1 VMRAVAVEKLGETPR
16 LMNLPKPSP
25 GEMEVLVHLKAAGVN
40 PIDWKIA
47 DGAFGGRLPHVFP
60 LILGVDGSGTV
71 EEVGPVVKRL
81 GVNDPVFGQFF
92 HPPVGIG
99 TYAEY
104 VVAPETLGISR
115 RVPGMSD
122 EQAAAI
128 PTAGMTALQA
138 IDRLLLVEGDSL
150 LILGAAGGVGTFA
163 VQIASGRGITTLAA
177 SGGPH
182 REFLND
188 LGAAG
193 FYDSSAPSFHEDV
206 LRGYPNGV
214 TALLDLGRRGPEFER
229 NLSLVRRH
237 GTVASTVGAAT
248 EDILRPR
255 GLVGLNVNLEPNSES
270 LDRLS
275 MEYSSG
281 RLQIPLEEAIPLDR
295 APGALEKSRQGKG
308 RGKTVLRI

>member
-1 VMRAVAVEKLGETPR
+1 MRAVAVEKIGEPPR
-16 LMNLPKPSP
+16 LMDLPKPSP
-25 GEMEVLVHLKAAGVN
+25 GEGEVLVHLKAAGVN

-47 DGAFGGRLPHVFP
+47 AGTFGAGMPHVFP
-60 LILGVDGSGTV
+60 LILGVDVTGTV
-71 EEVGPVVKRL
+71 EEAGPVVKRL
-81 GVNDPVFGQFF
+81 AVNDSVFGQFF

-115 RVPGMSD
+115 RVPGMSED
-122 EQAAAI
+122 QAAAI

-138 IDRLLLVEGDSL
+138 IDRLLLVQGDSL
-150 LILGAAGGVGTFA
+150 LILGAAGGVGSFA
-163 VQIASGRGITTLAA
+163 VQIASRRGITTLAA

-182 REFLND
+182 REFLNE

-193 FYDSSAPSFHEDV
+193 FYDSSSPSFHEDV

-214 TALLDLGRRGPEFER
+214 NAILDLGRRGAEFER

-237 GTVASTVGAAT
+237 GTIASTVGAAN
-248 EDILRPR
+248 EEILRPR
-255 GLVGLNVNLEPNSES
+255 GLVGLNINLEPNSDA

-275 MEYSSG
+275 TEYSSG
-281 RLQIPLEEAIPLDR
+281 RLQVPLEEIIPLER
-295 APGALEKSRQGKG
+295 ASDALEKSRQGKG
-308 RGKTVLRI
+308 RGKTVIRI